1 MKTKLPF
8 KSFNELFVT
17 SLTPGSSR
25 VPASNEPQ
33 TINQKKHMNAI
44 APTLELPKTM
54 PHPAPPLRLL
64 PVARPRILLAD
75 DDAGIRESLGKL
87 LRNSGYQV
95 IFAAHGGHVLDRALN
110 EEFGLLVLDLNMP
123 QLDGWKTLD
132 RLAGL
137 KPELPVL
144 VITAEPDQRNW
155 MRAAG
160 ARVLMEKPLDLPV
173 FLQTVRTLLDEPK
186 RSGNEARAAG
196 TGRFRY
202 FARRLKEVVFGIPYH
217 RWGINE

>member
-1 MKTKLPF
+1 MKTKLTF
-8 KSFNELFVT
+8 KSFNELLVT

-25 VPASNEPQ
+25 VPASNEPP
-33 TINQKKHMNAI
+33 TVNQEKPTPAI
-44 APTLELPKTM
+44 APAREPPATTPN
-54 PHPAPPLRLL
+54 PAPPVRLL

-123 QLDGWKTLD
+123 QLDGWKTLGH
-132 RLAGL
+132 LASL

-144 VITAEPDQRNW
+144 VITAEPDQHNW
-155 MRAAG
+155 TREAG

-173 FLQTVRTLLDEPK
+173 FLQTVRDLLDEPK
-186 RSGNEARAAG
+186 RSGHEALAPGA
-196 TGRFRY
+196 GRFRY
-202 FARRLKEVVFGIPYH
+202 LPRRLREVFSNFYRH
-217 RWGINE
+217 WGINE